1 VRGAGRDRIGTNGLD
16 DGDAAVHRPTFRN
29 AIALSSLPVALPPML
44 TPEACREQL
53 STALRHSPTVKF
65 MVDALAK
72 AGCPV
77 DSSFFSVE
85 TCQQQVV
92 GGFRPGDGV
101 RPTLPARVR
110 SPLVAHSP
118 VRAGGDVSQP
128 HAERHRV

>member
-1 VRGAGRDRIGTNGLD
+1 
-16 DGDAAVHRPTFRN
+16 
-29 AIALSSLPVALPPML
+29 ML
-44 TPEACREQL
+44 TPEVCREQL
-53 STALRHSPTVKF
+53 QTALKHSPTVKF

-101 RPTLPARVR
+101 RAALRARLLPPPPR
-110 SPLVAHSP
+110 SQPCL
-118 VRAGGDVSQP
+118 AGGDVSQP